1 MSDGLLITACI
12 HMINFRKRHF
22 LSQLTGLAVCSVANG
37 VQARVTPSQSLG
49 PFYPIKLPLDSNADL
64 TFVEGKKGTA
74 SGHIVN
80 LSGQV
85 FSENGGFVPRAL
97 IEIWQ
102 CDAFGAYHHPRDG
115 GGLDPFFQGYGKAIT
130 DDEGR
135 YRFRTIK
142 PVAYPGRAPHIHLR
156 ISSNSKE
163 LITQI
168 YVRGNRENQNDFLLN
183 SISDETARQSL
194 IIPFEKDSMD
204 ASDELIAIFNPVI
217 A

>member
-22 LSQLTGLAVCSVANG
+22 LSQLTGLAVCSVVNG

-49 PFYPIKLPLDSNADL
+49 PFYPLKLPLDSNADL

-85 FSENGGFVPRAL
+85 FSENGGFVPRTL

-102 CDAFGAYHHPRDG
+102 CDAFGVYHPRGMEVD
-115 GGLDPFFQGYGKAIT
+115 
-130 DDEGR
+130 
-135 YRFRTIK
+135 
-142 PVAYPGRAPHIHLR
+142 
-156 ISSNSKE
+156 
-163 LITQI
+163 
-168 YVRGNRENQNDFLLN
+168 
-183 SISDETARQSL
+183 
-194 IIPFEKDSMD
+194 
-204 ASDELIAIFNPVI
+204 
-217 A
+217 